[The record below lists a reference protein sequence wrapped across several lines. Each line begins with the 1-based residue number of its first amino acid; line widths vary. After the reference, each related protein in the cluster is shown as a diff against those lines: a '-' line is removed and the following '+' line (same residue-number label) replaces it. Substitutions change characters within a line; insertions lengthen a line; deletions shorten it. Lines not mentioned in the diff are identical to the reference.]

1 MNTNSTHLTR
11 PGQTVPTMIDL
22 TAERLDVNDGAPSDL
37 MLLEL
42 VIGVLLVLGVAL
54 LGLQIG

>member
-11 PGQTVPTMIDL
+11 PGQMVPTTIDL
-22 TAERLDVNDGAPSDL
+22 TAEGLGVNDGASSDL
-37 MLLEL
+37 MLLEV